1 MKNNREKRK
10 ILKVRPFNMANFSGG
25 SGYLV
30 FSVIYQALAIFPAM
44 VIIWLASLIKLPKHF
59 GYDVV
64 DTDKAAK
71 RYYAV
76 SIPMCIILIG
86 IGIFLACYSN
96 YGTFFEY
103 GIEVLFVGITPA
115 LCMFFIMRSCHR
127 KIVAGDSS
135 MVSMIVLSVVL
146 MVAVLLGTLL
156 ISALILDP
164 ILTSIF
170 EGSW

>member
-44 VIIWLASLIKLPKHF
+44 VIIWLAALIKLPKDYSF
-59 GYDVV
+59 DVV

-76 SIPMCIILIG
+76 SIPMCIIIIG
-86 IGIFLACYSN
+86 IGIFLACDFN

-103 GIEVLFVGITPA
+103 GIEVLFVGITPTV
-115 LCMFFIMRSCHR
+115 CMFFIMRSCHR

-135 MVSMIVLSVVL
+135 TASMIALSVVL
-146 MVAVLLGTLL
+146 MVAVLLGVLL

-164 ILTSIF
+164 ILTSVF

>member
-44 VIIWLASLIKLPKHF
+44 VIIWLASLIKLPKDYSF
-59 GYDVV
+59 DVV

-86 IGIFLACYSN
+86 IGIFLACDFN

-103 GIEVLFVGITPA
+103 GIEALFVGITPA
-115 LCMFFIMRSCHR
+115 VCMFFIMRSCHR

-135 MVSMIVLSVVL
+135 TASMIALSVVL
-146 MVAVLLGTLL
+146 MVAVLLGVLF

-164 ILTSIF
+164 ILTSI
-170 EGSW
+170 WY

>member
-30 FSVIYQALAIFPAM
+30 FSVIYQALAILPAM
-44 VIIWLASLIKLPKHF
+44 VIIWLAALIKLPKNYAF
-59 GYDVV
+59 DVV
-64 DTDKAAK
+64 DIDKAAK

-86 IGIFLACYSN
+86 IGIFLACDFN

-115 LCMFFIMRSCHR
+115 VCMFFIMRSCHR

-135 MVSMIVLSVVL
+135 TASMIALSVVL
-146 MVAVLLGTLL
+146 MVAVLLGVLL

-164 ILTSIF
+164 ILTSVF